1 MDFNYSN
8 FRDCLISGF
17 GYIPTTIR
25 IAFISVIIGTI
36 LSLFVAIIIFYK
48 VPVISQLF
56 SAFFT
61 VYRAIP
67 MMVLLL
73 IFHLLYVMY
82 FNDIAA
88 SLNLNIT
95 VNDVGYNP
103 IAYFVMTLGTMTG
116 VNECFRGALSSV
128 PKIQFEAAQ
137 SVGLT
142 TTQTLRD
149 VVLPQ
154 MFPVAFPSYISNVI
168 GVLKGIPLLSSIGV
182 VEIMQGSLLAANQ
195 SYCFLEAYT
204 AVAIIYI
211 VIIALFTIIVEALE
225 KKIFIHQPSAGNI

>member
-1 MDFNYSN
+1 MDFNYLN
-8 FRDCLISGF
+8 FRNCLISGID
-17 GYIPTTIR
+17 YIPTTVK
-25 IAFISVIIGTI
+25 IAFISILFGTI
-36 LSLFVAIIIFYK
+36 LSIVVALIIFYK
-48 VPVISQLF
+48 VPVVSQVLV
-56 SAFFT
+56 AFFT

-82 FNDIAA
+82 FNDFATRF
-88 SLNLNIT
+88 NLNIT

-116 VNECFRGALSSV
+116 VNECFRGALSSI

-137 SVGLT
+137 SIGLT
-142 TTQTLRD
+142 TTQTIRD

-154 MFPVAFPSYISNVI
+154 MFPVAFPSYISNII
-168 GVLKGIPLLSSIGV
+168 GVLKGVPLLSSIGV
-182 VEIMQGSLLAANQ
+182 IEIMQGSLLSANQ

-204 AVAIIYI
+204 AIAIIY
-211 VIIALFTIIVEALE
+211 VVLIALFTLVVEALE
-225 KKIFIHQPSAGNI
+225 KKIFIHQPSVESL

>member
-1 MDFNYSN
+1 M
-8 FRDCLISGF
+8 
-17 GYIPTTIR
+17 
-25 IAFISVIIGTI
+25 
-36 LSLFVAIIIFYK
+36 
-48 VPVISQLF
+48 
-56 SAFFT
+56 AFFT

-88 SLNLNIT
+88 SLNVNLT

-103 IAYFVMTLGTMTG
+103 IAYLVMTLGTMTG
-116 VNECFRGALSSV
+116 VNESFRGALSSV

-137 SVGLT
+137 SIGLT
-142 TTQTLRD
+142 TTQTLKD
-149 VVLPQ
+149 IVLPQ

-182 VEIMQGSLLAANQ
+182 VEIMQGSLIAANQ

-204 AVAIIYI
+204 AVAIIY
-211 VIIALFTIIVEALE
+211 VVLIALFTIAVEALE
-225 KKIFIHQPSAGNI
+225 KKIFIHQPSVSSL

>member
-8 FRDCLISGF
+8 FINCLISSI
-17 GYIPTTIR
+17 GYIPTTIK
-25 IAFISVIIGTI
+25 IAFISIFIGTV
-36 LSLFVAIIIFYK
+36 LSLIVAIIIFYK
-48 VPVISQLF
+48 VPVVSQVLV
-56 SAFFT
+56 AFFT

-73 IFHLLYVMY
+73 IFHLIYVMY
-82 FNDIAA
+82 FNDFAVKF
-88 SLNLNIT
+88 NLNVT

-103 IAYFVMTLGTMTG
+103 IAYLVMTLGTMTG
-116 VNECFRGALSSV
+116 VNECFRGALSSI

-137 SVGLT
+137 SIGLT

-149 VVLPQ
+149 VTLPQ
-154 MFPVAFPSYISNVI
+154 MFPVAFPSYMSNVI

-182 VEIMQGSLLAANQ
+182 IEIMQGSLLAANQ

-204 AVAIIYI
+204 AIAIVY
-211 VIIALFTIIVEALE
+211 VVLIALFTIAIEALE
-225 KKIFIHQPSAGNI
+225 KKIFVHQPSIESL

>member
-1 MDFNYSN
+1 MDFNYSD
-8 FRDCLISGF
+8 FIKCLISGITN
-17 GYIPTTIR
+17 IPITIK
-25 IAFISVIIGTI
+25 IAFISVFIGTI
-36 LSLFVAIIIFYK
+36 LSLIVAIIIFYK
-48 VPVISQLF
+48 IPVISQVLV
-56 SAFFT
+56 AFFT

-88 SLNLNIT
+88 SLNVNLT

-103 IAYFVMTLGTMTG
+103 IAYLVMTLGTMTG
-116 VNECFRGALSSV
+116 VNESFRGALSSV

-137 SVGLT
+137 SIGLT
-142 TTQTLRD
+142 TTQTLKD
-149 VVLPQ
+149 IVLPQ
-154 MFPVAFPSYISNVI
+154 MFPVAFPSYMSNVI

-182 VEIMQGSLLAANQ
+182 VEIMQGSLIAANQ

-204 AVAIIYI
+204 AVAIIY
-211 VIIALFTIIVEALE
+211 VVLIALFTIAVEALE
-225 KKIFIHQPSAGNI
+225 KKIFIHQPSVSSL